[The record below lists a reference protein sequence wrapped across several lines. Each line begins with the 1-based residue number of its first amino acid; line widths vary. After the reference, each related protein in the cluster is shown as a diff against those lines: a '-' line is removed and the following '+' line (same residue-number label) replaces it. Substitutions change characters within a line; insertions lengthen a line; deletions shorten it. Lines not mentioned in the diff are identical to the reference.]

1 MAEYKKNAFRI
12 FHQLFLRVEELCM
25 EINIRQMQMA
35 SIFAALQQVETRYRK
50 EADTVEEHNCHR
62 ALARLT
68 RARYIKNM
76 KSFTKQLKKNAPLT
90 HNYELPSTN
99 NENKLTKKLPPKDNQ
114 ILIPNIE
121 NNIDE
126 ELNKLG
132 ISNLLTPR
140 DNKEADWL
148 YAELLQIMCSEE
160 KMSNKI
166 YFTYI
171 YFIVVPCD
179 AVLVETWG
187 CCPSFQLSQKVN
199 PTL

>member
-1 MAEYKKNAFRI
+1 MVPTTA
-12 FHQLFLRVEELCM
+12 
-25 EINIRQMQMA
+25 
-35 SIFAALQQVETRYRK
+35 
-50 EADTVEEHNCHR
+50 
-62 ALARLT
+62 
-68 RARYIKNM
+68 
-76 KSFTKQLKKNAPLT
+76 
-90 HNYELPSTN
+90 
-99 NENKLTKKLPPKDNQ
+99 NQ
-114 ILIPNIE
+114 INGIHKPHLHKILIFFPPP
-121 NNIDE
+121 
-126 ELNKLG
+126 L
-132 ISNLLTPR
+132 
-140 DNKEADWL
+140 NKEADWL

>member
-1 MAEYKKNAFRI
+1 MSTFEKICKADHILAWLGEDRYSEVKPLHIKTGTGNIAEWQLLAETIDHIHAKRTSVQTQRRPSKATASISLKKKNY
-12 FHQLFLRVEELCM
+12 LRMYDEPM
-25 EINIRQMQMA
+25 
-35 SIFAALQQVETRYRK
+35 S
-50 EADTVEEHNCHR
+50 
-62 ALARLT
+62 
-68 RARYIKNM
+68 
-76 KSFTKQLKKNAPLT
+76 P
-90 HNYELPSTN
+90 PSTR
-99 NENKLTKKLPPKDNQ
+99 KGTKCDSK
-114 ILIPNIE
+114 I
-121 NNIDE
+121 
-126 ELNKLG
+126 
-132 ISNLLTPR
+132 
-140 DNKEADWL
+140 NKEANWL

>member
-1 MAEYKKNAFRI
+1 MAGQWDYFTGQVKPSIEY
-12 FHQLFLRVEELCM
+12 LELYAM
-25 EINIRQMQMA
+25 TAGVLAWI
-35 SIFAALQQVETRYRK
+35 
-50 EADTVEEHNCHR
+50 HR
-62 ALARLT
+62 
-68 RARYIKNM
+68 
-76 KSFTKQLKKNAPLT
+76 F
-90 HNYELPSTN
+90 
-99 NENKLTKKLPPKDNQ
+99 
-114 ILIPNIE
+114 
-121 NNIDE
+121 
-126 ELNKLG
+126 
-132 ISNLLTPR
+132 
-140 DNKEADWL
+140 NKEANWL